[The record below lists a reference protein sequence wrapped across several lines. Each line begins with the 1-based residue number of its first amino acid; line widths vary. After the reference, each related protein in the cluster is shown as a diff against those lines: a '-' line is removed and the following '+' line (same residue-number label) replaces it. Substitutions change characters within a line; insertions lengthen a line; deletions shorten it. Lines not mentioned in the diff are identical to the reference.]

1 MKTRTSHR
9 ARGAR
14 WALGLA
20 AAALAGAGLAGC
32 ASGVERRADAW
43 GGEGAAAQ
51 VASQGGA
58 WELVFATPDLEP
70 RVREAGPESWRR
82 DHALNPRTGRA
93 MTAADGWPEA
103 DRPSLSRSRRI
114 PTRDTGSSSVFYF
127 SERERRGGQDQ
138 GWWY

>member
-14 WALGLA
+14 VALGLA
-20 AAALAGAGLAGC
+20 AAGGLALALAGC
-32 ASGVERRADAW
+32 ASGVEHRADAW

-70 RVREAGPESWRR
+70 RVREAGPEHARR
-82 DHALNPRTGRA
+82 DHALNPRAGRA
-93 MTAADGWPEA
+93 LTAADSWPEA

-127 SERERRGGQDQ
+127 GERERRGGQDS

>member
-1 MKTRTSHR
+1 MRIGTSHR
-9 ARGAR
+9 SRRARLVPGLGA
-14 WALGLA
+14 AVLSA
-20 AAALAGAGLAGC
+20 AALAGC

-43 GGEGAAAQ
+43 GGEGAAAR

-70 RVREAGPESWRR
+70 RMRDAGPEYARR
-82 DHALNPRTGRA
+82 DHALNPRAGRA
-93 MTAADGWPEA
+93 ITAADSWPEA

-114 PTRDTGSSSVFYF
+114 PTRDTGSSSVFYL
-127 SERERRGGQDQ
+127 SERERRGGQDP